1 MTIRKLF
8 PSALLAT
15 VLMTSPLLAQED
27 GSDADRRAEAVQ
39 RAEQIDALMTDLEAR
54 AASFPEV
61 LEALRQGR
69 ANIEQ
74 ADETVAQLI
83 ARLTE
88 VTDAMEDD
96 SEFDNAIDGY
106 REETQSLIDQAEA
119 SDNDAIRG
127 VIPTL
132 RDTLRSLDSDD
143 RSRAETVIEARNVIA
158 ALEEN
163 REAIAFFIRAGEVTR
178 AAELISTNVAE
189 FGDIVARGRAVAT
202 GIISAATP

>member
-1 MTIRKLF
+1 MTFRNLL
-8 PSALLAT
+8 PSAFLTTL
-15 VLMTSPLLAQED
+15 LMTLPVVAQENAT
-27 GSDADRRAEAVQ
+27 DANRRAEAVE

-61 LEALRQGR
+61 LDALRQGR

-83 ARLTE
+83 DRLTE

-106 REETQSLIDQAEA
+106 REETQSLIDQAEG

-178 AAELISTNVAE
+178 AAELISTNVVE
-189 FGDIVARGRAVAT
+189 FGDIVQRGRDVAT
-202 GIISAATP
+202 GIIDAATP